1 VLSST
6 LLAGALLTIGI
17 DTLSVLQAG
26 GVTENHR
33 KDASELLCPLRTA
46 RPEHGR
52 LGMGNIESTCFY
64 LYMCIYIYTHVY
76 IALQGINRVFS
87 KVFEISSVVNY
98 THFLMW
104 KALDMVA
111 WSSQKPSQQNVFRV
125 PTVLQQIGVV
135 AVVP

>member
-1 VLSST
+1 MGKRKLVAKLFKNWKENQTEEDGDVPESC
-6 LLAGALLTIGI
+6 
-17 DTLSVLQAG
+17 SV
-26 GVTENHR
+26 
-33 KDASELLCPLRTA
+33 
-46 RPEHGR
+46 
-52 LGMGNIESTCFY
+52 
-64 LYMCIYIYTHVY
+64 
-76 IALQGINRVFS
+76 QGINRVFS